1 MRRSKIFN
9 PADMPTWWFI
19 LSAFLLACFFV
30 GMVFLFALRFHLIRL
45 AHADERP
52 IVAGCSAGP
61 DPSCGLFRLLTPDE
75 FETDE
80 QRWLR
85 RYTVHP
91 QHFRLVDNPDDGL
104 VSGPTP
110 QVCAPPETPRY
121 PPGAGRG
128 LLDPQ
133 RPERSFAR

>member
-1 MRRSKIFN
+1 MDAFIIALGSSFVMYS
-9 PADMPTWWFI
+9 APTWIERIRGAALFG
-19 LSAFLLACFFV
+19 AGLACGFC
-30 GMVFLFALRFHLIRL
+30 LWAHL
-45 AHADERP
+45 AHADER
-52 IVAGCSAGP
+52 
-61 DPSCGLFRLLTPDE
+61 CGLC
-75 FETDE
+75 
-80 QRWLR
+80 WLNH
-85 RYTVHP
+85 YTIHP
-91 QHFRLVDNPDDGL
+91 QHCRLVDNPDDGL

>member
-1 MRRSKIFN
+1 MKTVQI
-9 PADMPTWWFI
+9 I
-19 LSAFLLACFFV
+19 LIMLAVLVVWEITQGLHSC
-30 GMVFLFALRFHLIRL
+30 AN
-45 AHADERP
+45 ADERP
-52 IVAGCSAGP
+52 IVWTCEQDCSMTV
-61 DPSCGLFRLLTPDE
+61 DELRRL
-75 FETDE
+75 
-80 QRWLR
+80 QWLN
-85 RYTVHP
+85 RYTVH
-91 QHFRLVDNPDDGL
+91 QRHCRLVDNPDDGL